1 MDSCPLGRIE
11 EWSGGI
17 RRRGDAG
24 LILSRV
30 HTDSRTVQPGD
41 CFWALSGA
49 NFDGHDFVEE
59 AFRRG
64 ARAAVVGRSMEHLS
78 LPADAGL
85 VEVVDTLP
93 ALQRFA
99 HQYRRTLS
107 AKIVA
112 VTGSSGKTTT
122 KELILGILRSRFSA
136 LGNEGNRNNQIGL
149 PLAILDFSPKIAF
162 GVLEMGTNHPGEIAR
177 LAAIAAPDIGVLTNI
192 GLAHVGFFGSDEAIA
207 EEKGAL
213 LAALPPE
220 GWAVL
225 PDEDRWIRRM
235 ADRSRAAVLWVGSGA
250 DAVWRAEQIEITES
264 GIHFL
269 LQGREEVLPVQLRTT
284 SRVVV
289 TDALLAAGV
298 GTLTGLSAAEIVQ
311 ALEGA
316 VYPAHRM
323 EVRRFPDG
331 WVIDDSYNAN
341 PDSALAALRALAEF
355 PKGNRRGAVL
365 GSMGELGSQSPALHE
380 RLGRSAGALPLAFL
394 IVVGPE
400 ADWLARGAAAGGL
413 PAEKIRPCANVDDAI
428 REMQALRRKDDVIL
442 VKGSRFLGL
451 EHLVQALWIRGSGG
465 KEAR

>member
-1 MDSCPLGRIE
+1 MEPCSLGNIE
-11 EWSGGI
+11 GWSGGS
-17 RRRGDAG
+17 RKRGDAG
-24 LILSRV
+24 LVLSRV
-30 HTDSRTVQPGD
+30 HTDSRTLRPGD

-49 NFDGHDFVEE
+49 NFDGNDFVEE

-64 ARAAVVGRSMEHLS
+64 AKAAVVSRSMEHLS
-78 LPADAGL
+78 LPAGAGL
-85 VEVVDTLP
+85 VEVADTLA

-99 HQYRRTLS
+99 RQYRRTLP

-112 VTGSSGKTTT
+112 VSGSSGKTTT
-122 KELILGILRSRFSA
+122 KELILHVLRRRFSA
-136 LGNEGNRNNQIGL
+136 LGNAGNRNNQIGL
-149 PLAILDFSPKIAF
+149 PLALLDFSPKIDF

-192 GLAHVGFFGSDEAIA
+192 GQAHVGFFGSEEAIA

-220 GWAVL
+220 GGAVL
-225 PDEDRWIRRM
+225 SDEDGWIRRISG
-235 ADRSRAAVLWVGSGA
+235 RSRAPVLWVGSGPEA
-250 DAVWRAEQIEITES
+250 AWRARQIEMKEE
-264 GIHFL
+264 GVHFL
-269 LQGREEVLPVQLRTT
+269 LQGDSGELPVQLRTA
-284 SRVVV
+284 SRAVI

-298 GTLTGLSAAEIVQ
+298 GKLAGLSAEEIVR
-311 ALEGA
+311 ALEEA

-323 EVRRFPDG
+323 EVHRFSEG

-355 PKGNRRGAVL
+355 PKGDRRGAVL

-400 ADWLARGAAAGGL
+400 AVWLARGASEGGL
-413 PAEKIRPCANVDDAI
+413 PAEKIHPCANAEEAI
-428 REMQALRRKDDVIL
+428 RELRALRQAGDVIL

-451 EHLVQALWIRGSGG
+451 ERLVHALLSADGGG
-465 KEAR
+465 KGPE